1 MIRDFFAESLVFSLV
16 FLVRVD
22 PTKYRPLI
30 SGLHL
35 LAAAIQQI
43 TAMKDFFHTGVW
55 IYATGEGVYK
65 HIEVGVFKLFNSI

>member
-43 TAMKDFFHTGVW
+43 TAMKDFFSYW
-55 IYATGEGVYK
+55 RLDLCYK
-65 HIEVGVFKLFNSI
+65 GGCL